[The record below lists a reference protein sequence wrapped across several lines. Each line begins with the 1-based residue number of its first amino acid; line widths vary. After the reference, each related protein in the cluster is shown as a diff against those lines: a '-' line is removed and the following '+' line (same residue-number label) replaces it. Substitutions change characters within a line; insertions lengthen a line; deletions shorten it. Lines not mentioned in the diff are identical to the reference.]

1 MMKKKVLFISDH
13 GDPLARLGGKQSGGQ
28 NNYVKQLALALDE
41 LGLSVDVVT
50 HWSNPNTPQ
59 IEAFGENCR
68 VIRIAA
74 RHKGYMNKG
83 EMINILPAFY
93 REMHD
98 LIPINTYDIVHS
110 HYWLSGLLG
119 LVIKNNYEI
128 PLVHT
133 SHSLAIAKYRG
144 TGKKETTRLHA
155 EKNILRKADTVI
167 ATTTNEKDL
176 IESFAGPKA
185 NVVVSSIG
193 VNRDIF
199 YPYERKKRQSVPV
212 FSFAGRLEETKGI
225 VTLLNAFNKLNTQI
239 NYDIELIVA
248 GGDEDEVDLTTF
260 EPKKKELKEAV
271 RGIEDKVMF
280 VGSKT
285 QEELADIFNRST
297 AVVVP
302 SYYES
307 FGMVAAE
314 AQACGTPVIA
324 SGVGGLQNVVSDGY
338 TGIHVEPKNP
348 DHLLKAMSILSKDS
362 YLAKELGKQAAEYSH
377 KAFNWEKIAKQMNMT
392 YERLIGTNEH
402 VYASY

>member
-41 LGLSVDVVT
+41 LGLNVDVVT
-50 HWSNPNTPQ
+50 HWCNPNTPQ

-74 RHKGYMNKG
+74 GHKGYMNKS

-93 REMHD
+93 REMQD
-98 LIPINTYDIVHS
+98 MIPINTYDIVHS
-110 HYWLSGLLG
+110 HYWISGLLG
-119 LVIKNNYEI
+119 LIIKNNYEI

-133 SHSLAIAKYRG
+133 SHSLGIAKYRG

-167 ATTTNEKDL
+167 ATTTNEKNL

-199 YPYERKKRQSVPV
+199 YPYARKKRQSVPV

-239 NYDIELIVA
+239 NEDIKLIVA

-285 QEELADIFNRST
+285 QEELANIFNRST

-324 SGVGGLQNVVSDGY
+324 SVVGGLQNVVSDGY

-348 DHLLKAMSILSKDS
+348 DHLLKAMSILSKDI
-362 YLAKELGKQAAEYSH
+362 YLAKELGKQAADYSH

-392 YERLIGTNEH
+392 YERLVGTNELVH
-402 VYASY
+402 ASY

>member
-1 MMKKKVLFISDH
+1 MQDM
-13 GDPLARLGGKQSGGQ
+13 
-28 NNYVKQLALALDE
+28 
-41 LGLSVDVVT
+41 
-50 HWSNPNTPQ
+50 
-59 IEAFGENCR
+59 
-68 VIRIAA
+68 
-74 RHKGYMNKG
+74 
-83 EMINILPAFY
+83 
-93 REMHD
+93 
-98 LIPINTYDIVHS
+98 IPINTYDIVHS
-110 HYWLSGLLG
+110 HYWISGLLG
-119 LVIKNNYEI
+119 LIIKNNYEI

-133 SHSLAIAKYRG
+133 SHSLGIAKYRG

-167 ATTTNEKDL
+167 ATTTNEKNL

-199 YPYERKKRQSVPV
+199 YPYARKKRQSVPV

-239 NYDIELIVA
+239 NEDIKLIVA

-324 SGVGGLQNVVSDGY
+324 SVVGGLQNVVSDGY

-348 DHLLKAMSILSKDS
+348 DHLLKAMSILSKDI
-362 YLAKELGKQAAEYSH
+362 YLAKELGKQAADYSH

-392 YERLIGTNEH
+392 YERLVGTNELVH
-402 VYASY
+402 ASY